1 MKKSVYV
8 VLIVW
13 DEDQDRPEELYR
25 TTVER
30 SAFKFCENW
39 HRRYCDLHGLGVDE
53 TVINEP
59 DQFPYLYYR
68 EVIVG
73 D

>member
-30 SAFKFCENW
+30 SAVKFCENW
-39 HRRYCDLHGLGVDE
+39 HRRYCDLHGLRVDE